1 LREGIPNSYP
11 PFHPRRDP
19 FEKVSQVKKR
29 NEDSMSKHEVT
40 VELAGGKRLV
50 FETGRMAKQASGAA
64 LVTTGETVVL
74 ATAVASPD
82 PREGIDFFPLTV
94 DYREYT
100 YAGGRIP
107 GGFIK
112 REGRPSEKE
121 VLTCRQIDRPIRP
134 LFPDG
139 FRNETQVIALV
150 FSADKEN
157 DPDVVGIN
165 AAACALAL
173 SDIPF
178 SATVGAVRVGRINNE
193 FVINPTYAE
202 RAETTVNIM
211 VVGHKD
217 GIVMIESGAKEET
230 EDVILAAI
238 EFAHEQIKKI
248 VAAIDELVAVAG
260 KPKRA
265 FTAPTT
271 DEAYYEELK
280 AKIGERLMD
289 ALDTHKHAK
298 TESYALVKTIKD
310 ELAAELP
317 ADDPNAKKKLST
329 YYELLRERTF
339 REQVTKERIRPDRR
353 AFDEIRPITIET
365 KVLPRTHGSALFT
378 RGETQALVT
387 ATLGTADDGQRL
399 ESYEGEQRKNFM
411 LHYNF
416 PPFSVGETGRMTG
429 TGRREIGHG
438 ALAER
443 AISAVLPSIEESP
456 YSMRIVSDILESN
469 GSSSMASVCGASLAL
484 YDAGIPLKGSVAGVA
499 MGLVKE
505 GDDYAILT
513 DIAGAEDHYGDMDF
527 KVAGTRKGITALQM
541 DIKIGG
547 LTREILQQ
555 AMEQARRGRLFL
567 LDKMD
572 AVLDGPRKER
582 SAYAPRI
589 ETIMIPTDKIRDL
602 IGKGGATIRGIIEQ
616 TGAKIDVDDSG
627 KVSVASSDADGLKRA
642 LEIIGNITAVPEIGK
657 VYLGKVV
664 RLAEFGAFVEL
675 FPGTDG
681 LLHISEI
688 AEHRVKEVKDEL
700 REGDQVM
707 VKVLAIEG
715 NRIKLSRKALIREQ
729 KAKLAQTSPAAE
741 EVSEAEAP
749 VAPPAAPSAPARPR
763 HEYDEKQPRSNQS
776 TILIEGG
783 DFDEDEGTVEIEEGD
798 EPNFNRADGVPVT
811 AGPPTGAGR
820 PPAAANNRRRRRRR
834 PGGGGGPRPG
844 GGGHQA

>member
-1 LREGIPNSYP
+1 
-11 PFHPRRDP
+11 
-19 FEKVSQVKKR
+19 
-29 NEDSMSKHEVT
+29 MSTKHEVA

-64 LVTTGETVVL
+64 LVSTGETVVL

-82 PREGIDFFPLTV
+82 PREGVDFFPLTV

-121 VLTCRQIDRPIRP
+121 ILTCRQIDRPLRP

-139 FRNETQVIALV
+139 FRNETQLIALV
-150 FSADKEN
+150 LSADKEN
-157 DPDVVGIN
+157 DPDVIAIN
-165 AAACALAL
+165 AAAAAVAL

-178 SATVGAVRVGRINNE
+178 SATVGAVRVGRVNGE
-193 FVINPTYAE
+193 FVANPTYAE
-202 RAETTVNIM
+202 RGATTVNIM

-230 EDVILAAI
+230 EEVILAAI
-238 EFAHEQIKKI
+238 EFAHGEIKKI
-248 VAAIDELVAVAG
+248 VTAIDELVAKAG

-265 FTAPTT
+265 FTAPEF
-271 DEAYYEELK
+271 DEAYYNDLK
-280 AKIGERLMD
+280 AKIGDRLKD
-289 ALDTHKHAK
+289 ALDTKTHGK
-298 TESYALVKTIKD
+298 TESYALIKQIKD
-310 ELAAELP
+310 ELAAAIP
-317 ADDPNAKKKLST
+317 AEEAADGKKKLAH
-329 YYELLRERTF
+329 YYELLRERIF
-339 REQVTKERIRPDRR
+339 REQVTKDRIRPDRR

-365 KVLPRTHGSALFT
+365 GVLPRTHGSALFT

-387 ATLGTADDGQRL
+387 ATLGTTDDGQRL

-429 TGRREIGHG
+429 VGRREVGHG

-443 AISAVLPSIEESP
+443 AITAVLPGPDESP

-484 YDAGIPLKGSVAGVA
+484 FDSGIALKGAVAGVA

-547 LTREILQQ
+547 LTREILSQ

-572 AVLDGPRKER
+572 AALDGPRKER
-582 SAYAPRI
+582 SQYAPRI
-589 ETIMIPTDKIRDL
+589 ETLQIPVEKIRDL
-602 IGKGGATIRGIIEQ
+602 IGKGGATIRGIVEQ
-616 TGAKIDVDDSG
+616 TGAKIDVDDTG
-627 KVSVASSDADGLKRA
+627 KVSVASSDGEGLKKA
-642 LEIIGNITAVPEIGK
+642 LAMINDVTAVPEIGK
-657 VYLGKVV
+657 TYLGKVV
-664 RLAEFGAFVEL
+664 RLAEFGAFVEI

-688 AEHRVKEVKDEL
+688 AEHRVKDVKDEL

-707 VKVLAIEG
+707 VKVLALEG
-715 NRIKLSRKALIREQ
+715 NRIKLSRKALIKEQ
-729 KAKLAQTSPAAE
+729 KAKLAHT
-741 EVSEAEAP
+741 AP
-749 VAPPAAPSAPARPR
+749 VEGGEGEAAPREAAPAAPRPR
-763 HEYDEKQPRSNQS
+763 HEFDERQPTTNQS

-783 DFDEDEGTVEIEEGD
+783 DDFDEEGGEEFDEST
-798 EPNFNRADGVPVT
+798 EPNFNRADGVPVQ
-811 AGPPTGAGR
+811 AGGAQPGGGGGR
-820 PPAAANNRRRRRRR
+820 PQQNNNRRRRRRR
-834 PGGGGGPRPG
+834 PGGRGPG
-844 GGGHQA
+844 GN

>member
-1 LREGIPNSYP
+1 MP
-11 PFHPRRDP
+11 
-19 FEKVSQVKKR
+19 
-29 NEDSMSKHEVT
+29 KHEIA

-50 FETGRMAKQASGAA
+50 FETGRLAKQASGSA
-64 LVTTGETVVL
+64 LVTLGDSVVL

-121 VLTCRQIDRPIRP
+121 ILTSRQIDRPIRP

-139 FRNETQVIALV
+139 FRNETQIIALV

-157 DPDVVGIN
+157 DPDVVSIN
-165 AAACALAL
+165 AASAAIAL

-178 SATVGAVRVGRINNE
+178 GATVGAVRVGRINGQ
-193 FVINPTYAE
+193 FVVNPTYSE
-202 RAETTVNIM
+202 RADTTVNIM
-211 VVGHKD
+211 VVGHND
-217 GIVMIESGAKEET
+217 GIVMIEAGAKQESEE
-230 EDVILAAI
+230 VILAAI
-238 EFAHEQIKKI
+238 EFAQGEIKKI
-248 VAAIDELVAVAG
+248 VAAIGELVAKAG
-260 KPKRA
+260 KTKRV
-265 FTAPTT
+265 FTAPEF
-271 DEAYYEELK
+271 DESYYNELK
-280 AKIGERLMD
+280 AKIGDRLND
-289 ALDTHKHAK
+289 ALDTKAHDK
-298 TESYALVKTIKD
+298 TESYALVKQIKD
-310 ELAAELP
+310 ELAAEIP
-317 ADDPNAKKKLST
+317 ADDTTGAKKKLSH
-329 YYELLRERTF
+329 YYELLRERLF
-339 REQVTKERIRPDRR
+339 REQVTKDRIRPDRR

-365 KVLPRTHGSALFT
+365 GVLPRTHGSALFT

-387 ATLGTADDGQRL
+387 ATLGTADEGQRL
-399 ESYEGEQRKNFM
+399 ESFEGEQKKNFM

-429 TGRREIGHG
+429 VGRREVGHG

-443 AISAVLPSIEESP
+443 AISAVLPTAEESP
-456 YSMRIVSDILESN
+456 YTIRVVSDILESN

-484 YDAGIPLKGSVAGVA
+484 FDAGIPLKSAVAGVA

-547 LTREILQQ
+547 LTRQILEQ
-555 AMEQARRGRLFL
+555 AMEQARQGRLFL

-572 AVLDGPRKER
+572 AELAGPREER
-582 SAYAPRI
+582 SKFAPRI
-589 ETIMIPTDKIRDL
+589 ETIQIPVDKIRDL
-602 IGKGGATIRGIIEQ
+602 IGKGGATIRGIVEQ
-616 TGAKIDVDDSG
+616 TGAKIDVDDAG
-627 KVSVASSDADGLKRA
+627 KVSVASADADGLKRA
-642 LEIIGNITAVPEIGK
+642 LEIIGNITAVPEVGK

-729 KAKLAQTSPAAE
+729 KAKLAQSAAPAEQVE
-741 EVSEAEAP
+741 EAGEEAP
-749 VAPPAAPSAPARPR
+749 LVRAPRPPRPR
-763 HEYDEKQPRSNQS
+763 HEFDEKQPSSNQS

-783 DFDEDEGTVEIEEGD
+783 EDFDGEEGEEVD
-798 EPNFNRADGVPVT
+798 EENEPNFNRAEGAPV
-811 AGPPTGAGR
+811 GAAHGGGGGGR
-820 PPAAANNRRRRRRR
+820 PQGSGGGGGGRRRRRRR
-834 PGGGGGPRPG
+834 PGGRPG
-844 GGGHQA
+844 GGQ

>member
-1 LREGIPNSYP
+1 
-11 PFHPRRDP
+11 
-19 FEKVSQVKKR
+19 
-29 NEDSMSKHEVT
+29 MSKHEVT

-64 LVTTGETVVL
+64 LVSTGETVVL
-74 ATAVASPD
+74 ATAVASPEA
-82 PREGIDFFPLTV
+82 REGIDFFPLTV

-121 VLTCRQIDRPIRP
+121 VLTCRQIDRPLRP
-134 LFPDG
+134 LFPEG
-139 FRNETQVIALV
+139 FRNETQLIALV

-178 SATVGAVRVGRINNE
+178 SATVGAVRVGRVGGE

-202 RAETTVNIM
+202 RAATTVNIM

-217 GIVMIESGAKEET
+217 GIVMIESGAKEESEET
-230 EDVILAAI
+230 ILAAI
-238 EFAHEQIKKI
+238 EFGHAEIKKI
-248 VAAIDELVAVAG
+248 VAVIDDLVALAG

-265 FTAPTT
+265 FVAPEF
-271 DEAYYEELK
+271 DEAYYAELK
-280 AKIGERLMD
+280 AKIEVRLKD
-289 ALDTHKHAK
+289 ALDTK
-298 TESYALVKTIKD
+298 THPKLESQNLIKEIKD

-317 ADDPNAKKKLST
+317 ADDLVAKKKLAH
-329 YYELLRERTF
+329 YYEKLREQIF

-353 AFDEIRPITIET
+353 LFDEIREITIET
-365 KVLPRTHGSALFT
+365 SVLPRVHGSALFT

-387 ATLGTADDGQRL
+387 ATLGTTDDGQRL
-399 ESYEGEQRKNFM
+399 ESYEGEKKKPFM

-416 PPFSVGETGRMTG
+416 PPFCVGETGRMGG

-443 AISAVLPSIEESP
+443 AITAVLPSPEESP
-456 YSMRIVSDILESN
+456 YTIRIVSDILESN
-469 GSSSMASVCGASLAL
+469 GSSSMATVCGASLAL
-484 YDAGIPLKGSVAGVA
+484 FDAGIALKGAVAGVA

-505 GDDYAILT
+505 GDDFAILT

-547 LTREILQQ
+547 LTHEILTQ
-555 AMEQARRGRLFL
+555 AMEQARKGRLFL

-572 AVLDGPRKER
+572 AALDGPRTER
-582 SAYAPRI
+582 SQYAPRI
-589 ETIMIPTDKIRDL
+589 ETVMIPTDKIRDL
-602 IGKGGATIRGIIEQ
+602 IGKGGATIRSIIEQ
-616 TGAKIDVDDSG
+616 TGAKINVDDTG
-627 KVSVASSDADGLKRA
+627 KVNVASCDAEGLKKA
-642 LEIIGNITAVPEIGK
+642 LEMIGNLTAVPEIGK

-715 NRIKLSRKALIREQ
+715 NRIKLSRKALIKEQ
-729 KAKLAQTSPAAE
+729 KAKLGLSAPAATE
-741 EVSEAEAP
+741 EVQISASESQAAP
-749 VAPPAAPSAPARPR
+749 VAQPKLNKPLN
-763 HEYDEKQPRSNQS
+763 EFDERQPKSNQS

-783 DFDEDEGTVEIEEGD
+783 DDFDEEVGEEIDEEN
-798 EPNFNRADGVPVT
+798 EPNFNRVDGVPAPV
-811 AGPPTGAGR
+811 AGQPVGAGR
-820 PPAAANNRRRRRRR
+820 PKPDNKSRRRRRR
-834 PGGGGGPRPG
+834 PGGGGR
-844 GGGHQA
+844 

>member
-1 LREGIPNSYP
+1 
-11 PFHPRRDP
+11 
-19 FEKVSQVKKR
+19 
-29 NEDSMSKHEVT
+29 MSKHEVA

-74 ATAVASPD
+74 ATAVASSE

-121 VLTCRQIDRPIRP
+121 VLTCRQIDRPLRP
-134 LFPDG
+134 LFPEG
-139 FRNETQVIALV
+139 FRNETQLIALV

-165 AAACALAL
+165 AAAAALAL

-178 SATVGAVRVGRINNE
+178 SATVGAVRVGRVDGE
-193 FVINPTYAE
+193 FVINPTYSE
-202 RAETTVNIM
+202 RAATTVNIM

-217 GIVMIESGAKEET
+217 GIVMIESGAKEESEET
-230 EDVILAAI
+230 ILAAI
-238 EFAHEQIKKI
+238 EFGHTEIKKI
-248 VAAIDELVAVAG
+248 VAAIDELVALAG

-265 FTAPTT
+265 FIKPEF
-271 DEAYYEELK
+271 DETYFGELK
-280 AKIGERLMD
+280 GKIEVRLKD
-289 ALDTHKHAK
+289 ALDTKVHEKL
-298 TESYALVKTIKD
+298 ESQTLVKQIKD
-310 ELAAELP
+310 ELAAALP
-317 ADDPNAKKKLST
+317 ADDPAAKKKLAH
-329 YYELLRERTF
+329 YYEKLRERIF
-339 REQVTKERIRPDRR
+339 REQVTKDRIRPDRR
-353 AFDEIRPITIET
+353 AFDEIRQITIET
-365 KVLPRTHGSALFT
+365 SVLPRTHGSALFT

-387 ATLGTADDGQRL
+387 ATLGTADEGQRL
-399 ESYEGEQRKNFM
+399 ESYEGEKKKPFM

-416 PPFSVGETGRMTG
+416 PPFCVGETGRMGG

-443 AISAVLPSIEESP
+443 AITSVLPSAEESP
-456 YSMRIVSDILESN
+456 YTIRIVSDILESN
-469 GSSSMASVCGASLAL
+469 GSSSMATVCGTSLAL
-484 YDAGIPLKGSVAGVA
+484 FDAGIALKGAVAGVA

-547 LTREILQQ
+547 LTREILSQ

-572 AVLDGPRKER
+572 AVLDGPRTER

-589 ETIMIPTDKIRDL
+589 ETVMIPTDKIRDL

-616 TGAKIDVDDSG
+616 TGAKIDVDDTG
-627 KVSVASSDADGLKRA
+627 RVNVASCDADGLKKA
-642 LEIIGNITAVPEIGK
+642 LELIGNITAVPEIGK

-715 NRIKLSRKALIREQ
+715 NRIKLSRKALIKEQ
-729 KAKLAQTSPAAE
+729 RAKLGQSAPAAE
-741 EVSEAEAP
+741 GEEVEISASESVAP
-749 VAPPAAPSAPARPR
+749 VASLAAPVKPR
-763 HEYDEKQPRSNQS
+763 NEFDERQPKSNQS

-783 DFDEDEGTVEIEEGD
+783 DDFDEEGGEEFDEEN
-798 EPNFNRADGVPVT
+798 EPNFNRVEGAPVPATQT
-811 AGPPTGAGR
+811 AGSGR
-820 PPAAANNRRRRRRR
+820 PAGANNKSRRRRRR
-834 PGGGGGPRPG
+834 PGGPG
-844 GGGHQA
+844 GGRGPGGGQ

>member
-1 LREGIPNSYP
+1 
-11 PFHPRRDP
+11 
-19 FEKVSQVKKR
+19 
-29 NEDSMSKHEVT
+29 MSKQEVT

-121 VLTCRQIDRPIRP
+121 ILTARQIDRPIRP

-139 FRNETQVIALV
+139 FRNETQIIALV
-150 FSADKEN
+150 FSADKQN
-157 DPDVVGIN
+157 DPDVIGIN
-165 AAACALAL
+165 AAAAALAL

-178 SATVGAVRVGRINNE
+178 SATVAAVRVGRVNGE
-193 FVINPTYAE
+193 FVVNPTYSE
-202 RAETTVNIM
+202 RSGSSLNIM

-238 EFAHEQIKKI
+238 EFGHEEIKKI
-248 VAAIDELVAVAG
+248 CVAIEELVSKAG
-260 KPKRA
+260 KQKRS
-265 FTAPTT
+265 FNAPVF
-271 DEAYYEELK
+271 DEEYFNGLK
-280 AKIGERLMD
+280 SKVGERLKD
-289 ALDTHKHAK
+289 ALDTKAHGKI
-298 TESYALVKTIKD
+298 ESYTLIKQIKD
-310 ELAAELP
+310 ELAAALP
-317 ADDPNAKKKLST
+317 ADEPDAKKKLAH
-329 YYELLRERTF
+329 YYETLRERTF
-339 REQVTKERIRPDRR
+339 REQVTKDRIRPDRR
-353 AFDEIRPITIET
+353 AFDEIRAISIET
-365 KVLPRTHGSALFT
+365 GVLPRTHGSALFT

-387 ATLGTADDGQRL
+387 ATLGTADEGQRL
-399 ESYEGEQRKNFM
+399 ESFEGEKKKNFM

-429 TGRREIGHG
+429 VGRREVGHG

-443 AISAVLPSIEESP
+443 AITAVLPDASEQP
-456 YSMRIVSDILESN
+456 YTIRIVSDILESN

-484 YDAGIPLKGSVAGVA
+484 FDAGIALSGSVAGVA

-547 LTREILQQ
+547 LTRQILQE
-555 AMEQARRGRLFL
+555 AMEQAKRGRLFL

-572 AVLDGPRKER
+572 AELSGPRTER
-582 SAYAPRI
+582 SQYAPRI
-589 ETIMIPTDKIRDL
+589 ETLMIPTDKIRDL
-602 IGKGGATIRGIIEQ
+602 IGKGGATIRGIVEQ
-616 TGAKIDVDDSG
+616 TGAKIDVDDTG
-627 KVSVASSDADGLKRA
+627 KVSVASADVDGLKRA
-642 LEIIGNITAVPEIGK
+642 LEMIGNITAVPEIGK

-729 KAKLAQTSPAAE
+729 KAKLAATTG
-741 EVSEAEAP
+741 VSVENGDSGDGGSGRTEEAP
-749 VAPPAAPSAPARPR
+749 QPSRPPRPR
-763 HEYDEKQPRSNQS
+763 SEFDERQPRSNQS

-783 DFDEDEGTVEIEEGD
+783 EDFDGEEEGEEFD
-798 EPNFNRADGVPVT
+798 EENEPNFNRADGAPVP
-811 AGPPTGAGR
+811 AGQATGPRPTGPGGPGGPGAD
-820 PPAAANNRRRRRRR
+820 NKRRRRRRGGR
-834 PGGGGGPRPG
+834 PGQGGGGGSR
-844 GGGHQA
+844 A

>member
-1 LREGIPNSYP
+1 
-11 PFHPRRDP
+11 
-19 FEKVSQVKKR
+19 
-29 NEDSMSKHEVT
+29 MSKHEVS

-157 DPDVVGIN
+157 DPDVIGIN
-165 AAACALAL
+165 AAAAALAL

-178 SATVGAVRVGRINNE
+178 SATVGAVRVGRVNGE
-193 FVINPTYAE
+193 FVINPTYTE
-202 RAETTVNIM
+202 RAETTINIM

-230 EDVILAAI
+230 EEVILAAI
-238 EFAHEQIKKI
+238 EFAHAEIKKI
-248 VAAIDELVAVAG
+248 VAAIDELVSLAG

-280 AKIGERLMD
+280 AKVGARLSD
-289 ALDTHKHAK
+289 ALDTHTHGK
-298 TESYALVKTIKD
+298 TESYALIKQIKD

-317 ADDPNAKKKLST
+317 ADDPTAKKKLAH

-339 REQVTKERIRPDRR
+339 REQVTKGRIRPDRR
-353 AFDEIRPITIET
+353 AFDEIREITIET
-365 KVLPRTHGSALFT
+365 SVLPRVHGSALFT

-387 ATLGTADDGQRL
+387 ATLGTQDDGQRL
-399 ESYEGEQRKNFM
+399 ESYEGEKKKPFM

-443 AISAVLPSIEESP
+443 AISAVLPTAEESP
-456 YSMRIVSDILESN
+456 YTIRIVSDILESN

-484 YDAGIPLKGSVAGVA
+484 YDAGIALKGSVAGVA

-555 AMEQARRGRLFL
+555 AMEQAKRGRLFL

-572 AVLDGPRKER
+572 AVLDGPRTER

-589 ETIMIPTDKIRDL
+589 ETVMIPTDKIRDL

-616 TGAKIDVDDSG
+616 TGAKIDVDDTG
-627 KVSVASSDADGLKRA
+627 RVSVSSSDAEGLKKA

-715 NRIKLSRKALIREQ
+715 NRIKLSRKALIKEQ
-729 KAKLAQTSPAAE
+729 KAKFVQTAPAAE
-741 EVSEAEAP
+741 TEVSEISASEALVP
-749 VAPPAAPSAPARPR
+749 APPAKPR
-763 HEYDEKQPRSNQS
+763 HEFDERQPKSNQS

-783 DFDEDEGTVEIEEGD
+783 DDFDEEGGEEFDEEN
-798 EPNFNRADGVPVT
+798 EPNFNRVEGAPVVVGQ
-811 AGPPTGAGR
+811 AVGAGR
-820 PPAAANNRRRRRRR
+820 PPAGNNNNRRRRRRR
-834 PGGGGGPRPG
+834 PGGGSG
-844 GGGHQA
+844 GGRGPGSGGGQG